1 MGLRSYSDYL
11 DQDFTPGEINRASVS
26 VYDLDPMKEAEY
38 IAKLRWDFA
47 PKIDSRGMATDAFQE
62 FMKLRANPDA
72 FLTGKMKLPDQFVAM
87 QQLAGGGY

>member
-38 IAKLRWDFA
+38 IAKLRCDFA
-47 PKIDSRGMATDAFQE
+47 PKIDSRGMATDAFKE
-62 FMKLRANPDA
+62 LMKLRAIPDA
-72 FLTGKMKLPDQFVAM
+72 CLTGKMKLPDQFVAM